1 MTTHTE
7 DPTAPRP
14 ARGLLIAAILL
25 TASGEGSSGATTPDT
40 TLPRTGEG
48 PVGVIAIGHSGL
60 TGENSDPARPGQPAL
75 ENSWATGT
83 NPDVNSIYL
92 RLVAARPENEGHV
105 ANTAEGGAPA
115 SRLAEQAESAM
126 STVPMPQL
134 VIIQTIDGDLQCP
147 LDEVALA
154 AFGETLADVLD
165 QIVTASPESQ
175 ILMVGQW
182 GRPIAAGLEDFVAS
196 HPEVLPELTGT
207 GENCNG
213 FFDPSGVLVQETFD
227 LLNASISAYEGEQQ
241 RRCGAV
247 RQCRTD
253 GGVRANYI
261 QVEDEV
267 SSDGNHLNVRG
278 QASAAEL
285 VWPVVVEMLDL
296 DDATAWE
303 QPNSKIDTSTNRT
316 IGNAGRNRD

>member
-1 MTTHTE
+1 M
-7 DPTAPRP
+7 PT
-14 ARGLLIAAILL
+14 
-25 TASGEGSSGATTPDT
+25 
-40 TLPRTGEG
+40 
-48 PVGVIAIGHSGL
+48 
-60 TGENSDPARPGQPAL
+60 
-75 ENSWATGT
+75 
-83 NPDVNSIYL
+83 
-92 RLVAARPENEGHV
+92 
-105 ANTAEGGAPA
+105 
-115 SRLAEQAESAM
+115 
-126 STVPMPQL
+126 PQL

-182 GRPIAAGLEDFVAS
+182 GRPIAAEVEDFVAS

-261 QVEDEV
+261 QVEDEFRRMGTT
-267 SSDGNHLNVRG
+267 ST
-278 QASAAEL
+278 SA
-285 VWPVVVEMLDL
+285 VKH
-296 DDATAWE
+296 
-303 QPNSKIDTSTNRT
+303 QRPNSS
-316 IGNAGRNRD
+316 GPSS

>member
-1 MTTHTE
+1 MTSRTQKIRPRH
-7 DPTAPRP
+7 APLG
-14 ARGLLIAAILL
+14 ALLIAATLL
-25 TASGEGSSGATTPDT
+25 TASGEGSSGVTTPDT
-40 TLPRTGEG
+40 TLPSTGEG

-60 TGENSDPARPGQPAL
+60 TGETRPRWPGQPAL

-92 RLVAARPENEGHV
+92 RLVAGVRKTTGTS
-105 ANTAEGGAPA
+105 NTAEGGGSVTTCLTGRERDEHGADARTGDHPDDRRRPRNA
-115 SRLAEQAESAM
+115 R
-126 STVPMPQL
+126 STRS
-134 VIIQTIDGDLQCP
+134 P
-147 LDEVALA
+147 LRRSVKRSPLSS
-154 AFGETLADVLD
+154 TRSS
-165 QIVTASPESQ
+165 TASPESQ
-175 ILMVGQW
+175 ILIVGQW
-182 GRPIAAGLEDFVAS
+182 GRPIAGVVGISSLAIRKYCPNSPA
-196 HPEVLPELTGT
+196 PAK
-207 GENCNG
+207 NCNG

-285 VWPVVVEMLDL
+285 VWPVVVEML
-296 DDATAWE
+296 ASRHS
-303 QPNSKIDTSTNRT
+303 QPQPSTELEN
-316 IGNAGRNRD
+316 